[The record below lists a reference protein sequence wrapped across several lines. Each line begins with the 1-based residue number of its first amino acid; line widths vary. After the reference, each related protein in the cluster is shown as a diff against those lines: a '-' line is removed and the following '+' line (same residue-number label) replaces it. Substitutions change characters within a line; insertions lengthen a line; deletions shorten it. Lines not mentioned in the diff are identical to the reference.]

1 METIKITRVK
11 GIKSTLYLMLTLLI
25 ICLSSTVFKLRAQST
40 EVQQLLLNVEKL
52 SQLKNILSDMKRGY
66 TIVANGYNA
75 VKNISQGNF
84 SMHEVFLDGLMLVN
98 PEIRKYERVAGIIS
112 YQQHLITEYK
122 AANNR
127 FKNADTFSPEELS
140 YLSGIYGRIL
150 DQSINNLSELLT
162 VITSSKLRMSDDER
176 LRTIDRIFLDMQD
189 KLIFLRSFNKEAS
202 ILNLQ
207 RQKEK
212 SNINT
217 TRSYYNQN

>member
-1 METIKITRVK
+1 METIRILK
-11 GIKSTLYLMLTLLI
+11 GVRGTLYLMLTLSV
-25 ICLSSTVFKLRAQST
+25 ICLLSTLYKAGAQST

-84 SMHEVFLDGLMLVN
+84 SLHEVFLDGLMLVN
-98 PEIRKYERVAGIIS
+98 PEIRKYERVADIIS
-112 YQQHLITEYK
+112 YQQQLISEYK
-122 AANNR
+122 SASNR

-140 YLSGIYGRIL
+140 YLSGIYGRL
-150 DQSINNLSELLT
+150 FDQSIKNLDELLT

-176 LRTIDRIFLDMQD
+176 LRAIDRIFLDMQD

-212 SNINT
+212 SDINT
-217 TRSYYNQN
+217 TRRYYNQN

>member
-1 METIKITRVK
+1 MLTLSVISLS
-11 GIKSTLYLMLTLLI
+11 STLYKA
-25 ICLSSTVFKLRAQST
+25 SAQST

-84 SMHEVFLDGLMLVN
+84 SIHEVFLDGLMLVN
-98 PEIRKYERVAGIIS
+98 PEIRRYERVADIIS
-112 YQQHLITEYK
+112 YQQQLISEYK
-122 AANNR
+122 SAFNR

-140 YLSGIYGRIL
+140 YLSGIYGRL
-150 DQSINNLSELLT
+150 FDQSITNLDELLT
-162 VITSSKLRMSDDER
+162 VITSSKLRMSDGER
-176 LRTIDRIFLDMQD
+176 LRAIDRIFLDMQD

-212 SNINT
+212 SDISA
-217 TRSYYNQN
+217 TRRYYNQN